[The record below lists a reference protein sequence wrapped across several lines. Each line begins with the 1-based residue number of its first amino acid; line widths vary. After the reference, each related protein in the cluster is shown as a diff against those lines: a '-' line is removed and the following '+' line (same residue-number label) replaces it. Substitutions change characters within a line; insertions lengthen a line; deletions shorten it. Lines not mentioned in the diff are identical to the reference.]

1 MCSSDLDVWRRGAEV
16 EATPRG
22 GKTPY
27 LSADG
32 VHTIVDLRFNDPLN
46 DGERWDDGF
55 QLFGSAATPYQIA
68 SEVETVD
75 GVLAHGIVTQ
85 ADSVMWPDASDA
97 SGVGEFVV
105 ANKGLSR

>member
-1 MCSSDLDVWRRGAEV
+1 M
-16 EATPRG
+16 
-22 GKTPY
+22 
-27 LSADG
+27 
-32 VHTIVDLRFNDPLN
+32 DLRFNDPLN

-55 QLFGSAATPYQIA
+55 QLFGSATTPYQIA
-68 SEVETVD
+68 AEVETVD